1 MPLDSLGQP
10 INESSVAGHLLESPA
25 TVTSSSTNYDILE
38 LFTQN
43 PTQGNIPVVNQKV
56 AIGIINRNS
65 FMSTLARPFHREI
78 FGRKSCTAFMNAA
91 PLIVDYHTPLTEL
104 SYQVLSGG
112 ENVLSDGFI
121 ITVDNEYAGMGLG
134 VSLMQALA
142 DQQAEKHRQMME
154 SIHYASVIQ
163 QSFLQSS
170 RRDMATT
177 LSDAFM
183 HWDPRDI
190 VGGDYYYF
198 VKHPQGFFVAVIDC
212 TGHGVPGAFMTLI
225 MASTL
230 KQVLSTHTLQQPS
243 ELLAAINRQVKQSLG
258 QLSEGDAPQ
267 AETIEVHS
275 DDGMDCAFCWY
286 DQASRILSY
295 AGAKTPIYLIE
306 PNQHEVTLVEGNKKG
321 VGYIATP
328 LDYQW
333 DTQQIEIKP
342 GTRLYI
348 STDGLVDQIGG
359 HKRICYG
366 KKRFREHL
374 LKHCHLPMEQQKH
387 KLLAHFNEWQG
398 ENSRRDDVTLFGVK
412 LA

>member
-1 MPLDSLGQP
+1 MPLDSSGHVMA
-10 INESSVAGHLLESPA
+10 ETHVAGHLLQTPE
-25 TVTSSSTNYDILE
+25 TVTAENTNYEILE
-38 LFTQN
+38 RFTQ
-43 PTQGNIPVVNQKV
+43 QSELGNIPVVENKKPV
-56 AIGIINRNS
+56 GIINRNT
-65 FMSTLARPFHREI
+65 FMSTLAKPFHREI
-78 FGRKSCTAFMNAA
+78 FGRRSCTAFMNSA

-104 SYQVLSGG
+104 SYQALSGG
-112 ENVLSDGFI
+112 EQVLADGFL
-121 ITVDNEYAGMGLG
+121 ITVEGEYAGMGLG

-170 RRDMATT
+170 RRDMTAA
-177 LSDAFM
+177 LSDYFM
-183 HWDPRDI
+183 YWDPRDV

-198 VKHPQGFFVAVIDC
+198 VKHRDGFFVAVIDC

-225 MASTL
+225 MASAL
-230 KQVLSTHTLQQPS
+230 KQVLSTHDLHQPA
-243 ELLAAINRQVKQSLG
+243 ELLSAINRQVKQSLG
-258 QLSEGDAPQ
+258 QLSEKDAGLSEPL
-267 AETIEVHS
+267 EVRS

-286 DQASRILSY
+286 DKDTRTLSY

-306 PNQHEVTLVEGNKKG
+306 PGSDEVTLVDGNKKG

-333 DTQQIEIKP
+333 DTRKITLAP

-348 STDGLVDQIGG
+348 STDGIIDQIGG

-374 LKHCHLPMEQQKH
+374 LKHRHLPMAKQQH
-387 KLLAHFNEWQG
+387 KLVEHFKEWQG
-398 ENSRRDDVTLFGVK
+398 ENSRRDDVTLFGVC
-412 LA
+412 LE

>member
-1 MPLDSLGQP
+1 MPLDSPGQP
-10 INESSVAGHLLESPA
+10 ISTSSLAGHLLQTPEAISA
-25 TVTSSSTNYDILE
+25 DSSNLAILE
-38 LFTQN
+38 LFTGN
-43 PTQGNIPVVNQKV
+43 PAQGNIPVLKQNIPV
-56 AIGIINRNS
+56 GIINRNT

-78 FGRKSCTAFMNAA
+78 FGRKSCTAFMNSA
-91 PLIVDYHTPLTEL
+91 PLIVDYYTPLTEL
-104 SYQVLSGG
+104 SYQVLSRGD
-112 ENVLSDGFI
+112 EVLSDGFL
-121 ITVDNEYAGMGLG
+121 ITLDGEYAGMGSG

-142 DQQAEKHRQMME
+142 DQQAEKHRQMMD

-170 RRDMATT
+170 RRDMASA
-177 LSDAFM
+177 LSDYFM
-183 HWDPRDI
+183 HWDPRDV

-198 VKHPQGFFVAVIDC
+198 VKQPHGFFVAVIDC

-230 KQVLSTHTLQQPS
+230 KQVLSTHSLQQPAQ
-243 ELLAAINRQVKQSLG
+243 LLSAINRQVKQSLG
-258 QLSEGDAPQ
+258 QLSEGDAPL
-267 AETIEVHS
+267 AEVMNVRS

-286 DQASRILSY
+286 DQHSHTLSY
-295 AGAKTPIYLIE
+295 AGAKTPIYLIAPE
-306 PNQHEVTLVEGNKKG
+306 QQEVTLIEGNKKG
-321 VGYIATP
+321 VGYIGTP

-333 DTQQIEIKP
+333 DCQQIQLQP

-348 STDGLVDQIGG
+348 CTDGLVDQIGG

-374 LKHCHLPMEQQKH
+374 LKHCRQPMPKQQS
-387 KLLAHFNEWQG
+387 KLLEHFNHWQG
-398 ENSRRDDVTLFGVK
+398 DNSRRDDVTLFGAT